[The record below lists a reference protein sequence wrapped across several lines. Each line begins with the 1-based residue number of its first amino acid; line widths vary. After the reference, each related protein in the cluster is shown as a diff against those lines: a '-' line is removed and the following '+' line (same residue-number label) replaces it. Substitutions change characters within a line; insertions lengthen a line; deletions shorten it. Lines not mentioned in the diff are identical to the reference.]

1 MKLHHLRTAFLGMR
15 KHTICLGLV
24 MLLVG
29 FSFSA
34 SAECV
39 LDEAGWDAGYQGGWA
54 AAEAGTGSGR
64 TGSSAYVYGW
74 DAGYQDG
81 WAAAEAGTGSATYD
95 ASWVAA
101 RAAIMTYINRGQF
114 KWSCRVRGGVW
125 DDSSLFQ
132 SLLDS
137 VSLTDNNTTT
147 INTDPAIPEP
157 TTLSLLTM
165 SLLLV
170 GRRWR

>member
-1 MKLHHLRTAFLGMR
+1 MR

-34 SAECV
+34 SADFYPCS
-39 LDEAGWDAGYQGGWA
+39 LDEAGWDAGFQGGWA
-54 AAEAGTGSGR
+54 AAEAGTGSDR
-64 TGSSAYVYGW
+64 TGSPANAYVHGW

-101 RAAIMTYINRGQF
+101 RAAIIEGSINRAQV
-114 KWSCRVRGGVW
+114 KWTCRVRGGVW
-125 DDSSLFQ
+125 DDSNSLFQ

-147 INTDPAIPEP
+147 INTDPSVPEP
-157 TTLSLLTM
+157 TTLSLLAM
-165 SLLLV
+165 SLLFA